1 MAGFDDLEEAVEEQ
15 DSDGTEDTATTEM
28 DTTETSEDVPTEPDR
43 DQTQEPDR
51 SEREK
56 AGTADSSSSA
66 DSTSESEG
74 DIHQK
79 AFSYAEA
86 KQSPIYARQD
96 AWKEYNA
103 AMQFDTERELHDR
116 GVDNVDKREL
126 HEAMLRHAA
135 KHPEQIAEEVLK
147 LRREG

>member
-135 KHPEQIAEEVLK
+135 KQPEQIGEEVLK

>member
-15 DSDGTEDTATTEM
+15 DSDESEADTATEA
-28 DTTETSEDVPTEPDR
+28 DTIETNEDVQTEPDR
-43 DQTQEPDR
+43 DQTPEPDL
-51 SEREK
+51 SEGEGSSTRDE
-56 AGTADSSSSA
+56 SSSA

-79 AFSYAEA
+79 AFSYADA

-135 KHPEQIAEEVLK
+135 KHPEQIAEEVLE
-147 LRREG
+147 LRRES